1 MIPTAI
7 SVCHEPI
14 DDNTCFQTGTPFCPL
29 ATSASYSLRARA
41 NSSVKIGR
49 LFEMAR
55 KEHLR
60 PHCQRRK
67 LACDLLDR
75 YVESVVGTHGGRSVA
90 RREVDLLRG
99 GLQFDKLT
107 LQCIDLADVLRLIHL
122 RRLRHDLLQ
131 PHDLGFERRDALLC
145 GRRIP
150 APRRRSRRRLLRV
163 PDGCYP

>member
-55 KEHLR
+55 KNICGPIASDGSSR
-60 PHCQRRK
+60 AICWI
-67 LACDLLDR
+67 D
-75 YVESVVGTHGGRSVA
+75 
-90 RREVDLLRG
+90 
-99 GLQFDKLT
+99 T
-107 LQCIDLADVLRLIHL
+107 LSPL
-122 RRLRHDLLQ
+122 
-131 PHDLGFERRDALLC
+131 
-145 GRRIP
+145 
-150 APRRRSRRRLLRV
+150 
-163 PDGCYP
+163 